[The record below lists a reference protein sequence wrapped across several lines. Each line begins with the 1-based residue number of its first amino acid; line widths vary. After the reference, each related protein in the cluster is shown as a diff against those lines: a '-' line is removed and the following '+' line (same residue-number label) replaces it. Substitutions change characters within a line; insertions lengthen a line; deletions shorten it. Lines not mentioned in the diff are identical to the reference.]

1 MPPAIRAARTHC
13 SRDLRRSKPTRN
25 SRSTTGGNTGTVY
38 AFAGL
43 PQLRVEGTSGWHF
56 DAGISLLANFCFYL
70 RVVPCVIFEDEHLL
84 VVNKPPGWNTHAPS
98 PFAGEGIYDWLRHR
112 EARWSK
118 LAIIHRLDKETSGII
133 LFSKT
138 AAANRSLTEQ
148 FTRREVTK
156 KYVLLS
162 DGLPQKKRL
171 TVKSCLVR
179 AGEKY
184 VSRPLHAG
192 GDVAETRFE
201 AMGQKRETT
210 EAPYVDCYEI
220 QAEPLT
226 GRTHQIRVHAAEA
239 GFPIVGDQLYGG
251 TAASR
256 VYLHATELTL
266 KHPVSLQTVSFQ
278 APVDFAADAS
288 SSLRADFVEPELTDA
303 YRLIHGASDGWP
315 GLYVDKLGDYLLA
328 HSESAL
334 TTKQEGELLRLK
346 EAIRARGVYHKT
358 LTRHMRKAALTDAS
372 ARLTAG
378 EAAQE
383 RFVIRENAIQ
393 FELSFSEGYSV
404 GLFLDQRDNRRRLLT
419 GHIAAEFELPV
430 PRIEVLNAFAYTCGF
445 SACAA
450 KAGARTTSI
459 DLSRKYLEWGKRNF
473 ELNGLNPAAHDF
485 IYGDLF
491 DWFRRLAKKQ
501 REFDA
506 VLLDPPT
513 FSQSK
518 ESGIFRAEKDYSKL
532 VALALPLLKPN
543 GVLFA
548 STNAAEWAAEDFLN
562 TIEAAIRNSKRKI
575 MLRQYFPQPP
585 DFPISRDEPGY
596 LKTVWLRIE

>member
-1 MPPAIRAARTHC
+1 
-13 SRDLRRSKPTRN
+13 
-25 SRSTTGGNTGTVY
+25 
-38 AFAGL
+38 
-43 PQLRVEGTSGWHF
+43 
-56 DAGISLLANFCFYL
+56 
-70 RVVPCVIFEDEHLL
+70 VIFEDEHLL

-98 PFAGEGIYDWLRHR
+98 PLAGEGVYEWLRHR

-118 LAIIHRLDKETSGII
+118 LAIIHRLDKETSGVI

-156 KYVLLS
+156 RYVLLS
-162 DGLPQKKRL
+162 DRQPQKKHF
-171 TVKSCLVR
+171 TIKSCLVR

-184 VSRPLHAG
+184 FSRPLHAG
-192 GDVAETRFE
+192 GDVAETRF
-201 AMGQKRETT
+201 QITNRKLD
-210 EAPYVDCYEI
+210 APYPAKRDCYEI
-220 QAEPLT
+220 EAEPLT

-239 GFPIVGDQLYGG
+239 DFPILGDLLYGG
-251 TAASR
+251 SAAGR
-256 VYLHATELTL
+256 VYLHAAELTL
-266 KHPVSLQTVSFQ
+266 KHPVSLQTVSFH
-278 APVDFAADAS
+278 APVDFAADARF
-288 SSLRADFVEPELTDA
+288 SLRAAFVEPELADA

-315 GLYVDKLGDYLLA
+315 GFYVDKFGDYLLA
-328 HSESAL
+328 QSESAL
-334 TTKQEGELLRLK
+334 TTEQESELLRLN
-346 EAIRARGVYHKT
+346 EATGGRGVYHKT
-358 LTRHMRKAALTDAS
+358 LTRHMRKTAVADAS
-372 ARLTAG
+372 ARLAAG
-378 EAAQE
+378 QAAPE
-383 RFVIRENAIQ
+383 RFVIRENGLQ

-404 GLFLDQRDNRRRLLT
+404 GLFLDQRENRRRLLT
-419 GHIAAEFELPV
+419 GHVAAEFDLPF

-445 SACAA
+445 SVCAA

-473 ELNGLNPAAHDF
+473 DLNGLNPAEHHF
-485 IYGDLF
+485 IYGDAF

-501 REFDA
+501 RVFDA

-518 ESGIFRAEKDYSKL
+518 GSGIFRAEKDYSKL

-548 STNAAEWAAEDFLN
+548 STNAADWAPEDFLS
-562 TIEAAIRNSKRKI
+562 TIQGAIRSSKRKI
-575 MLRQYFPQPP
+575 LQRQYFPQPP
-585 DFPISRDEPGY
+585 DFPISRAEPAY